1 MENYSIREIIEQAIQ
16 TEKLGYGFYRKMAER
31 YEENDIMRGLFET
44 LAGQEL
50 KHEKVFT
57 ALKEKTDDELIENWE
72 EASKYLRAIV
82 ESEYFLGKGKSL
94 TSLEHLK
101 SEMDIINYAIG
112 FEKETLLYYHSLR
125 DIVGDKETIDE
136 LIREEKSHIVWL
148 NDCRK
153 SISK

>member
-16 TEKLGYGFYRKMAER
+16 TEKLGYGFYSEMAER
-31 YEENDIMRGLFET
+31 YGENETMKGLFET
-44 LAGQEL
+44 LAGQEM
-50 KHEKVFT
+50 KHEKMFS
-57 ALKEKTDDELIENWE
+57 ALKEKTGDELIENWE

-101 SEMDIINYAIG
+101 SEMDIIKYAIR

-125 DIVGDKETIDE
+125 DIVNDKETIDV

>member
-16 TEKLGYGFYRKMAER
+16 TEKLGYSFYSKMAER
-31 YEENDIMRGLFET
+31 YEENEIMKGLFET

-50 KHEKVFT
+50 KHEKVFS
-57 ALKEKTDDELIENWE
+57 ALKEKTGDELLENWE

-125 DIVGDKETIDE
+125 DIVNDKETIDK

-148 NDCRK
+148 SDCRK